1 MAITQ
6 LSSDVSQD
14 SLNRLAPK
22 ERTVRVMTISARTVL
37 KLVPDFSSDNPAAVS
52 SRSFAGIVGA
62 MFAIGLLALLG
73 INIALS
79 SGAFEM
85 EKLKLHLESVT
96 DQKEALL
103 NQVSRYSSPSQ
114 LAHHAQSIG
123 MQPQATINFLS
134 ISPAAKP

>member
-6 LSSDVSQD
+6 LTSDVSQD
-14 SLNRLAPK
+14 SSNRLAPK
-22 ERTVRVMTISARTVL
+22 EKNVRGITQSARTVL

-62 MFAIGLLALLG
+62 MFAIGLLVLLG
-73 INIALS
+73 INIALT

-85 EKLKLHLESVT
+85 ENLKLHLESVN

-103 NQVSRYSSPSQ
+103 NQVSRYSSPLQ
-114 LAHHAQSIG
+114 LASHARAIG
-123 MQPQATINFLS
+123 MQPQSTINFLS
-134 ISPAAKP
+134 ISPAIKP

>member
-6 LSSDVSQD
+6 LSSDPSRNTFD
-14 SLNRLAPK
+14 RLAPREK
-22 ERTVRVMTISARTVL
+22 TVRGIAHSARSVL
-37 KLVPDFSSDNPAAVS
+37 KLVPDFSSDNPEAVS
-52 SRSFAGIVGA
+52 TRSFAGIVGA

-73 INIALS
+73 INIALT

-85 EKLKLHLESVT
+85 ENLKLHLESVT

-114 LAHHAQSIG
+114 LAIHARKIG
-123 MQPQATINFLS
+123 MQPQAAINFLS
-134 ISPAAKP
+134 IDRATKP

>member
-14 SLNRLAPK
+14 SLNRSAPK
-22 ERTVRVMTISARTVL
+22 ERTARVITNSARTVL
-37 KLVPDFSSDNPAAVS
+37 KLVPVFSSDNPAAVS
-52 SRSFAGIVGA
+52 TRSFAGIVGT

-73 INIALS
+73 INIVLT

-85 EKLKLHLESVT
+85 ENLKLHLEFVT

-103 NQVSRYSSPSQ
+103 NQVSRYSSPNQ
-114 LAHHAQSIG
+114 LAHHARSIG

-134 ISPAAKP
+134 IGPVTKP